1 MHRRRLFR
9 ETIVASNE
17 CTILL
22 IGRDY
27 DSKRLFNEMLDMAV
41 DLDCSMLTADS
52 FENGLKCL
60 DGGGIDVVLYDLDI
74 PGPNGDNA
82 VVHLRRKT
90 GDIPILVLND
100 HEDADMIQKTLH
112 SGAEDYLV
120 KDTIHTGMLARVI
133 RTARDRQHY
142 RNTWRDRQPRMNALI
157 IHNADAIVVLNRK
170 GVIRFA
176 NPAAEAMF
184 GRPAEELIGTAFG
197 FPLVEENSTEIDIIC
212 CGGERRVAEMRLV
225 ETEWGAEPAY
235 LASLRDI
242 TVRKRAEDKLRK
254 YERIMASTSSPIALV
269 DREYRLEAENEA
281 FREWFRRRNPPGRSA
296 HLKTVVGEKNFET
309 QVACSLAHCLA
320 GEESHRQGQLRLPDG
335 SLRYAEMAFYP
346 YFATDKTL
354 AGAIWTLRDISQ
366 TKSLEAQLR
375 QSQKME
381 AIGTLAGG
389 IAHNFNNLLMSIQG
403 RVSLMQIEADQDH
416 PFKEHLDGIADQVG
430 SAADLT
436 KQLLGYAR
444 GGKYE
449 PVPTDLNDLV
459 ARNISMFCRT
469 RREIEMHAA
478 YAESLWN
485 VEIDQNQFSQVLV
498 NLFVNAWQAMPGGGA
513 LSVATANTELD
524 AEKANAYGIAPGR
537 FVRLDVTDTGSGMDA
552 TTLKRIFDPFFT
564 TKIGGSGS
572 GLGLASVYGIVS
584 NHSGAIDVASEVGK
598 GSTFTIFLPATAKAP
613 QRQERRALQ
622 TLSGHETI
630 LLVDDEEEILKVAR
644 LMLLKL
650 GYRVLLAGG
659 GKEALEVYRRKQ
671 SDIDLVILDMIMPGM
686 SGSDT
691 FDQLRTMDPEVKVLL
706 ASGYSLNQRASKI
719 LARGCDGFLQKP
731 FDLPVLSRKLR
742 RLLDPPE
749 SLQDAG
755 PD

>member
-1 MHRRRLFR
+1 M
-9 ETIVASNE
+9 AANE

-22 IGRDY
+22 IGRDHENQ
-27 DSKRLFNEMLDMAV
+27 RLFNEMIDKAV
-41 DLDCSMLTADS
+41 DLDCSMLAADS
-52 FENGLKCL
+52 FENGLERL
-60 DGGGIDVVLYDLDI
+60 AGGGIDVVLYDLDT

-82 VVHLRRKT
+82 VAHLRRKT

-100 HEDADMIQKTLH
+100 RDDADMIQKTLH

-120 KDTIHTGMLARVI
+120 KDNIHTGMLARVI
-133 RTARDRQHY
+133 RTVRDRQHY
-142 RNTWRDRQPRMNALI
+142 RKSWQNRQPRMNALI
-157 IHNADAIVVLNRK
+157 IHNADAIVVLNLK

-197 FPLVEENSTEIDIIC
+197 FPLVDDASTEIDIIC
-212 CGGERRVAEMRLV
+212 REGNRRVAEMRLV
-225 ETEWGAEPAY
+225 ETEWGEEPAY

-269 DREYRLEAENEA
+269 DRDYNLEAENEA
-281 FREWFRRRNPPGRSA
+281 FREWFRRRSA
-296 HLKTVVGEKNFET
+296 PERAARLKTVIGEHNFET

-320 GEESHRQGQLRLPDG
+320 GEEIHRQGRLRLPDG

-346 YFATDKTL
+346 YFDTDQTL

-389 IAHNFNNLLMSIQG
+389 IAHNFNNLLMGIQG

-416 PFKEHLDGIADQVG
+416 PFKEHLDGIAEQVTH
-430 SAADLT
+430 AADLT

-444 GGKYE
+444 GGKYD
-449 PVPTDLNDLV
+449 PAPTDLNALV
-459 ARNISMFCRT
+459 AKNLSMFCRT
-469 RREIEMHAA
+469 RREIETNAA
-478 YAESLWN
+478 YADGLWS

-513 LSVATANTELD
+513 LAVATANTELD
-524 AEKANAYGIAPGR
+524 ADKANAFGVAPGR
-537 FVRLDVTDTGSGMDA
+537 YVRLNVTDTGSGMDA
-552 TTLKRIFDPFFT
+552 ATLKRIFDPFFT
-564 TKIGGSGS
+564 TKTGGRGS

-584 NHSGAIDVASEVGK
+584 NHHGAIDVSSEIGN
-598 GSTFTIFLPATAKAP
+598 GTTFTIYLPATAKVP
-613 QRQERRALQ
+613 LRHQRPTLQALK
-622 TLSGHETI
+622 GHETI
-630 LLVDDEEEILKVAR
+630 LLVDDEDEILKVGR

-650 GYRVLLAGG
+650 GYRVLLAAGG
-659 GKEALEVYRRKQ
+659 REALDVYRRKQ
-671 SDIDLVILDMIMPGM
+671 SEIDLVILDMIMPGM

-691 FDQLRTMDPEVKVLL
+691 FDQLRTMNPDVKVLL
-706 ASGYSLNQRASKI
+706 ASGYSLNQRASLI

-731 FDLPVLSRKLR
+731 FDLPVLSQKLR
-742 RLLDPPE
+742 GLLDPP
-749 SLQDAG
+749 SGLQDAKR
-755 PD
+755 D